1 MGRQAYA
8 GVHRAM
14 LARRR
19 LHGFQVLHVVGKN
32 QAGHAAPLHGDPHG
46 AVHHV
51 ARLKRRRDHVHEVM
65 RHVLEQADQVY
76 LLLIV
81 AAQRAARLLAHDGH
95 DGLMVQLG
103 VVQPVKQ
110 VDGARP
116 GRGQAHAD
124 LPREFGVGAGHEG
137 RAFFVACLDEFQFLV
152 FPKRADQAVDAIAGI
167 AEHTLHAPF
176 AQAGKNKIGNGFQVG
191 APCSRVW
198 LDPSTGQWPY
208 GTRKAEPGRAAIPIP
223 APSVSRRKHLAL
235 GLGRRNLLRCSQIYK
250 RQQKRQQ
257 PPDPPWG

>member
-1 MGRQAYA
+1 
-8 GVHRAM
+8 
-14 LARRR
+14 
-19 LHGFQVLHVVGKN
+19 
-32 QAGHAAPLHGDPHG
+32 
-46 AVHHV
+46 
-51 ARLKRRRDHVHEVM
+51 M

-95 DGLMVQLG
+95 DRLVVQLG
-103 VVQPVKQ
+103 VVQPVQQ

-176 AQAGKNKIGNGFQVG
+176 AQAGEDKIGNGFHVG
-191 APCSRVW
+191 APCGQV
-198 LDPSTGQWPY
+198 LLNPSTGRMARH
-208 GTRKAEPGRAAIPIP
+208 TESRIRARRNPHSRLLGVLPKSASPQRSPDAICCA
-223 APSVSRRKHLAL
+223 APKFTNASKNASNPRPAL
-235 GLGRRNLLRCSQIYK
+235 GLARAQARARPHPAVLGTPLAHKKALRNRAHFFSGPPTFPEQQAWRRQFL
-250 RQQKRQQ
+250 
-257 PPDPPWG
+257 